1 MENFINQKAEDF
13 ASMESFQNWYLKN
26 DNEAIAFWD
35 DWIATNPQMQNE
47 IDQAISIL
55 KNLEFQALRPKEDE
69 AQHSWNTLKDRLDP
83 ESDAKII
90 KIDGI
95 EGNGF
100 FKRQYFLGIAAI
112 ITLLLVSVFVFYS
125 FFENDSEF
133 YVTKF
138 GETISVTLPD
148 NSVVTLNSNS
158 TLKYNKEWESD
169 EERMVWL
176 NGEAYFSVV
185 HTETKQKFS
194 VITSNGVKVEVL
206 GTEFNVNKRNG
217 RTRVVL
223 KSGKVKLSINKP
235 DIQEEMVM
243 KPGELVEVRD
253 TSRAVVK
260 RLVNPE
266 VYTSWRCKKLV
277 FDNTSLNE
285 IVDLLEESYGLTVEV
300 SNAELLRKQI
310 SGSVPGN
317 NTTLLMDG
325 LSEAFDLD
333 IVWTKSHV
341 KIKSKLLFSK

>member
-26 DNEAIAFWD
+26 DDEAIAFWD
-35 DWIATNPQMQNE
+35 EWITTNPQMQNE

-55 KNLEFQALRPKEDE
+55 KNLEFQALRPKADE
-69 AQHSWNTLKDRLDP
+69 VKHSWNTFKDRLNP
-83 ESDAKII
+83 KSDAKII
-90 KIDGI
+90 KIT
-95 EGNGF
+95 EGKRS
-100 FKRQYFLGIAAI
+100 FKREYYLGIAAT
-112 ITLLLVSVFVFYS
+112 ITLLLASVFVFHS
-125 FFENDSEF
+125 FFQDDSEF

-158 TLKYNKEWESD
+158 TLKYNKEWGGN

-185 HTETKQKFS
+185 HTETDQKFS

-206 GTEFNVNKRNG
+206 GTEFNVNRRNG

-235 DIQEEMVM
+235 NIQEEMVM
-243 KPGELVEVRD
+243 KPGELVEVMD

-260 RLVNPE
+260 RLVNTE

-310 SGSVPGN
+310 SGSVPSN
-317 NTTLLMDG
+317 NTNLLMDG

-333 IVWTKSHV
+333 IVWTKNHV
-341 KIKSKLLFSK
+341 KIKSK